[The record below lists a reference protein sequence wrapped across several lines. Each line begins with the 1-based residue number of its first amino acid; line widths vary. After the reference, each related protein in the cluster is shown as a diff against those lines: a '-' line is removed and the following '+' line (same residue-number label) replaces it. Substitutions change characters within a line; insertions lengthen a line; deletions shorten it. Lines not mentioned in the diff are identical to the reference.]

1 MDLTKKPI
9 NEIASQAKL
18 RRIAEELVSNP
29 VSAAEKET
37 AEDAVM
43 LDPSSV
49 EVRPLELS
57 AAAFEKKPEPDK
69 AADPDA
75 AVLAFAETLKKRP
88 ARPTLAQ
95 AGSLDEAAMRFFTI
109 LYARDPTWQQ
119 RDIACEEEWGL
130 SPAMRVLK
138 YLAIV
143 LDQQLHLNL
152 MYGYDDVSLPQAAP
166 TVAADPLQGICP
178 QCHQTFVRKIAGQV
192 CCSNECGAKHFP
204 RPEPKRNDYDDAFN
218 RFIESQ
224 VNQPVMQ
231 PDQVRG
237 AGMPMPGN
245 LR

>member
-9 NEIASQAKL
+9 NELASQAKL

-37 AEDAVM
+37 AEV
-43 LDPSSV
+43 V
-49 EVRPLELS
+49 EEVKVEETIQVQAEQP
-57 AAAFEKKPEPDK
+57 
-69 AADPDA
+69 ADPDA
-75 AVLAFAETLKKRP
+75 AVLAFAETLKGRQK
-88 ARPTLAQ
+88 AVA
-95 AGSLDEAAMRFFTI
+95 AAKSESLDAAAMRFFTLI
-109 LYARDPTWQQ
+109 YSIDPTWEE
-119 RDIACEEEWGL
+119 RDKACSEEWGL
-130 SPAMRVLK
+130 SPAQRLLK
-138 YLAIV
+138 YIGIV

-152 MYGYDDVSLPQAAP
+152 LHGYEQLDLPNYQAAP
-166 TVAADPLQGICP
+166 TVASDPLQGICP
-178 QCHQTFVRKIAGQV
+178 ECKKTFQRKIAGQV

-218 RFIESQ
+218 RFIEAQ

-237 AGMPMPGN
+237 TGMPMPGN

>member
-37 AEDAVM
+37 AEVAKEV
-43 LDPSSV
+43 V
-49 EVRPLELS
+49 EEAILQQPGSPLQAEQ
-57 AAAFEKKPEPDK
+57 

-75 AVLAFAETLKKRP
+75 AVLAFAETLKDRQK
-88 ARPTLAQ
+88 AVA
-95 AGSLDEAAMRFFTI
+95 AAKSESLDAAAMRFFTLI
-109 LYARDPTWQQ
+109 YSIDPTWEQ
-119 RDIACEEEWGL
+119 RDKACSEEWGL
-130 SPAMRVLK
+130 SPAQRLLK
-138 YLAIV
+138 YVGIV

-152 MYGYDDVSLPQAAP
+152 LHGYEQLDLPNYQAAP
-166 TVAADPLQGICP
+166 SVAVDPLQGICP
-178 QCHQTFVRKIAGQV
+178 ECKKTFVRKIAGQV